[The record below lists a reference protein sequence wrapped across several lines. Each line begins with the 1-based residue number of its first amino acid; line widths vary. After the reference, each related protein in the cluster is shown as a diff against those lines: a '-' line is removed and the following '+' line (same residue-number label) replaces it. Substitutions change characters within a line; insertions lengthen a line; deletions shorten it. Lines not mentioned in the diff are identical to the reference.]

1 MAWVSNKAGVNG
13 RISGVSVHKRLECFL
28 VALFRSRIAY
38 FLVLHTL
45 ALADGLNESVSELRI
60 LEKYWT
66 NETDT
71 EQVVNACSILAD
83 RDISYHL
90 YHLAAEIFLT
100 VGNACAVNESDIAFP
115 PGGFFKND
123 IAGVTLFELFLK

>member
-1 MAWVSNKAGVNG
+1 MAWVSNKTGVNG

-28 VALFRSRIAY
+28 VALFRSRITY

-45 ALADGLNESVSELRI
+45 ALADGLNESVSEFRI
-60 LEKYWT
+60 LE
-66 NETDT
+66 EHGADEADA
-71 EQVVNACSILAD
+71 EQIMNACRILAD
-83 RDISYHL
+83 RYISYHL
-90 YHLAAEIFLT
+90 YHIAAEIFLT

-115 PGGFFKND
+115 HGGFFKND